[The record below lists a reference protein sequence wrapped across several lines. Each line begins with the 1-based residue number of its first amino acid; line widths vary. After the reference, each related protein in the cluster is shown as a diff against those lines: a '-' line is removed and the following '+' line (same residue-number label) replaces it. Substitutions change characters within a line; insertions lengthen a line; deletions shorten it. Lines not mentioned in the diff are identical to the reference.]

1 MLSPPVGAPLGRRN
15 SVTKKVLVCDDEPYI
30 VESVSYVVRKAGY
43 DVAVAEDGVEAL
55 TTARRERPDLIFL
68 DIMMP
73 RLSGQEVCRQ
83 LKQDPDTKG
92 AYIVM
97 LTARGQEEDERRA
110 MEMGADEFM
119 TKPFS
124 PRKMRAKLQ
133 EVLGEP

>member
-1 MLSPPVGAPLGRRN
+1 M
-15 SVTKKVLVCDDEPYI
+15 TKKVLVCDDEPYI

-43 DVAVAEDGVEAL
+43 EVVMAEDGMDAL
-55 TTARRERPDLIFL
+55 TMARQERPDLIFL

>member
-1 MLSPPVGAPLGRRN
+1 M
-15 SVTKKVLVCDDEPYI
+15 TKKVLVCDDEPYI

-43 DVAVAEDGVEAL
+43 EVVVAEDGLEAL
-55 TTARRERPDLIFL
+55 NAVKREKPDLVFL

-73 RLSGQEVCRQ
+73 KISGYEVCRQ
-83 LKQDPDTKG
+83 VKEDPATRS

-110 MEMGADEFM
+110 LDMGADEFM

-124 PRKMRAKLQ
+124 PRKMRAKLD
-133 EVLGEP
+133 EILGKPELKS

>member
-1 MLSPPVGAPLGRRN
+1 M
-15 SVTKKVLVCDDEPYI
+15 TKKVLVCDDEPYI

-43 DVAVAEDGVEAL
+43 EVAVAEDGVEAL